1 MVFTPDGD
9 AQDGVTQKVSK
20 PFVNP
25 NTRELKPVFLQS
37 VQDVANQI
45 QFIPPPNPDGST
57 TFNTG
62 STVPLKFLLK
72 DKNGNPIANA
82 AVTLVTQKGTVT
94 PQYSLEHLR
103 MIQQQ
108 HSTSTH
114 GILQPGM
121 LGQVY
126 GL

>member
-25 NTRELKPVFLQS
+25 NTQKLNQSSCKS

-45 QFIPPPNPDGST
+45 QFIPPPNPDRFT

-62 STVPLKFLLK
+62 STVPLKFLIK
-72 DKNGNPIANA
+72 DKNGNPIANG
-82 AVTLVTQKGTVT
+82 AVTLLTQKG
-94 PQYSLEHLR
+94 Y
-103 MIQQQ
+103 
-108 HSTSTH
+108 
-114 GILQPGM
+114 
-121 LGQVY
+121 
-126 GL
+126 